1 MKAESSAAIRK
12 HLRGLLISAGIGIVT
27 SGFYGINSA
36 TRTGVADFARTV
48 LVGALIGASIYAVIH
63 LLGYPVERLMRRL
76 DFGAKTQMMTHVLV
90 SMIGGVIGG
99 SAGLILGSR
108 LLGGTIT
115 IEDLFADRQGRSFLA
130 MLAVV
135 SVFVGFGFRGFELLQ
150 QSLHSTAERL
160 RESEWAEKE
169 IEMARSI
176 QTRLLPPPRIDGGRY
191 VITARNLP
199 ARLVAGDFYDVVSLD
214 DGSVAI
220 IAADVAGKGMGASL
234 IMASVKAVLPF
245 VARNGVSV
253 AMSML
258 NEKLVNELGRR
269 EFVALA
275 FARYFPAD
283 GSMHL
288 ANAGFPDPYLV
299 RGNLVQP
306 LVVGGTRLPLG
317 IRKDVT
323 YETSVTRLQPRDRV
337 LFVSDGLPEA
347 PTRLDQPLGYE
358 RLMQLVAQPWS
369 SNGEWLDAFL
379 ELVRAEVQET
389 LADDWTAVA
398 LEIRS

>member
-1 MKAESSAAIRK
+1 VKTESSAATRK

-27 SGFYGINSA
+27 SGFYGIAASN
-36 TRTGVADFARTV
+36 RTGVAGFARTV
-48 LVGALIGASIYAVIH
+48 LVGALIGASIYALIN
-63 LLGYPVERLMRRL
+63 LLGYPIEQLMRRL
-76 DFGAKTQMMTHVLV
+76 NAGAKSQMIAHVLV
-90 SMIGGVIGG
+90 SMIGGVAGG
-99 SAGLILGSR
+99 VAGLTLGAR
-108 LLGGTIT
+108 LLGATIT
-115 IEDLFADRQGRSFLA
+115 ISDLITERQGHTFIA
-130 MLAVV
+130 MMAVV
-135 SVFVGFGFRGFELLQ
+135 SVLAGFAFRGFELLQ
-150 QSLHSTAERL
+150 QSLHSTVERL
-160 RESEWAEKE
+160 KESEWAEKE

-176 QTRLLPPPRIDGGRY
+176 QTRLLPPPRIDGERY

-245 VARNGVSV
+245 VARNRVTE

-258 NEKLVNELGRR
+258 NEKLVNELARR

-299 RGNLVQP
+299 RGNSVQP
-306 LVVGGTRLPLG
+306 LVVGGVRLPLG

-323 YETSVTRLQPRDRV
+323 YETTVTRLQPRDRV

-347 PTRLDQPLGYE
+347 PTRSDQPLGYE
-358 RLMQLVAQPWS
+358 RLMQLIAQPWS

-379 ELVRAEVQET
+379 GRVRAEVQET